1 MIDRTD
7 LDLRLVAHHT
17 NTARVNRR
25 AWQGQGTGATH
36 PIRAALAGT
45 LVGLARRLAPELPS
59 PAPVGQPEHSR
70 PAPV

>member
-7 LDLRLVAHHT
+7 LDQRLVAHHT

-25 AWQGQGTGATH
+25 AWQRQGTGATH

-45 LVGLARRLAPELPS
+45 LVGLARRLAPEMPS